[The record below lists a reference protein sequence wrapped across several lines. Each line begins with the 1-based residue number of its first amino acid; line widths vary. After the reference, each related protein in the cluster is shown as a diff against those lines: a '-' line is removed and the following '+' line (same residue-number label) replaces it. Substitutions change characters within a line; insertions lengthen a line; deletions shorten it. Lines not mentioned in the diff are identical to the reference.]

1 LTESKTAELQLSP
14 SSAHALLSTA
24 EMRTADRLT
33 VARGIASW
41 DLMQAAGRAVAVE
54 ARRRWDRPATLVICG
69 PGNNGGDGFVAAE
82 DLRRAGWQVRVALL
96 GPISALTG
104 DAARAA
110 GNWSGPVEPLS
121 PDDIGDAGLVVDALF
136 GAGLARPLEGLTAA
150 VVDLVN
156 KRRIPCLAVDL
167 PSGVNGDTGQILGVA
182 IRAQATVTFFRRK
195 FGHLLYPGR
204 VLAGDVVVADIGI
217 PDGVLAEILPRQ
229 FENAPGLWR
238 SALRAPRWDDHKYK
252 RGHLLIAG
260 GDVMTGAAR
269 LAARAARRVGAGLVT
284 VACSSA
290 AHAIYA
296 LDSAGLI
303 TQIADSDGQFFELLS
318 DPRRN
323 ALLIGPGHGTGA
335 RVKLRTLAILQT
347 GRAALLDA
355 DALTSFAGGADEFMA
370 ALHSQTVLTPHDGE
384 FARVFPDIDP
394 QAGKLERARGA
405 AKRSKAILVLKG
417 PDTVI
422 AAPDGTALI
431 NSNAPHS
438 LATGGT
444 GDVLAGMI
452 AGLLAQGLAP
462 VAAAAAGVWI
472 HGAAAQKCG
481 FSLIAED
488 IDQHVGYVMEE
499 LLGNRLGEIRK
510 PSISQ

>member
-1 LTESKTAELQLSP
+1 
-14 SSAHALLSTA
+14 
-24 EMRTADRLT
+24 MRTADRLA

-41 DLMQAAGRAVAVE
+41 DLMQAAGRAVATE
-54 ARRRWDRPATLVICG
+54 ARRRWDRPATLVMCG

-82 DLRRAGWQVRVALL
+82 DLRSAGWPVRVALL
-96 GPISALTG
+96 GQISTLTG

-121 PDDIGDAGLVVDALF
+121 PEGIGDAGLVVDALF

-150 VVDLVN
+150 VVGLLN
-156 KRRIPCLAVDL
+156 KRRMPCLAVDL
-167 PSGVNGDTGQILGVA
+167 PSGVDGDTGQILGSAVQ
-182 IRAQATVTFFRRK
+182 AQATVTFFRRK
-195 FGHLLYPGR
+195 SGHLLYPGR
-204 VLAGDVVVADIGI
+204 ALAGEVVVADIGI
-217 PDGVLAEILPRQ
+217 PDAVLVEISPRQ
-229 FENAPGLWR
+229 FENAPELWR
-238 SALRAPRWDDHKYK
+238 SALRRPQWDDHKYK

-260 GDVMTGAAR
+260 GDVMSGAAR
-269 LAARAARRVGAGLVT
+269 LAARAARRIGAGLVT
-284 VACSSA
+284 VACGSA

-303 TQIADSDGQFFELLS
+303 TQIADTDGQFQELLS

-323 ALLIGPGHGTGA
+323 ALLIGPGYGVGA
-335 RVKLRTLAILQT
+335 RTKLRTLAILGT
-347 GRAALLDA
+347 GRAAVLDA
-355 DALTSFAGGADEFMA
+355 DALTSFAGGAGEFMA
-370 ALHSQTVLTPHDGE
+370 ALHRQAVLTPHDGE

-394 QAGKLERARGA
+394 QTGKLERARSA

-417 PDTVI
+417 PDTVV
-422 AAPDGTALI
+422 ATREGTAVI

-444 GDVLAGMI
+444 GDVLAGMV
-452 AGLLAQGLAP
+452 AGLLAQGLTP
-462 VAAAAAGVWI
+462 EMAAAAGVWI

-488 IDQHVGYVMEE
+488 IDQHIGSIMGDIF
-499 LLGNRLGEIRK
+499 GNIVD
-510 PSISQ
+510 